1 MDKNQV
7 IGIVLISIMLFVYL
21 FINQDNESST
31 LNDLVQK
38 ENAATEQK
46 IDSIYNS
53 IPEKRAIDT
62 SKAALKA
69 THGTFA
75 NAAIGTEEEI
85 ILENEDLKVT
95 FTSKGGKIKN
105 VVLKKYTDYQEQP
118 LLLLDEQ
125 SSQMQL
131 MVEDKDLYSYFFE
144 PTVNGK
150 QVSFSLTLDNGTKI
164 NQHYSLPEKGY
175 LIDYTIDAPSDIALK
190 NATLRWNDKL
200 RLLEKGRD
208 ESVNKSAINY
218 YLASSSFDDLGAG
231 AAKEDKGEINEGLKW
246 VAMKQRFFNASII
259 AKDFNF
265 DKANLAMKGT
275 DGNAPYLKNLN
286 ADIIVSSKA
295 LSGGKMQFYF
305 GPNELETL
313 EKTKIEGFDKN
324 IDLGWTLFAFFNKYV
339 IIKLFKLIENV
350 FSNYGIVILILVII
364 IKLALFPIAY
374 RSYLSMAKMR
384 ELKPEIDKIK
394 ESVGDDM
401 QKQQQETMKLYRKV
415 GVNPMSGCIPV
426 LLQMPILL
434 ALFNFFPNNIALRHQ
449 PFLWADDLSSYDSI
463 LDFGFPIPFYGDH
476 VSLFTLLM
484 TISTIVY
491 TYINNKGNAQ
501 AQGPMKSIGYIM
513 PLIFMFVLNKFSSGL
528 TYYYFVS
535 NLITISQQLLAT
547 RFIDKDKIRET
558 LEANKQAYEK
568 DGGKGG
574 RKKSKFQQR
583 LDEAMKLQEERKKK
597 K

>member
-75 NAAIGTEEEI
+75 SAAVGTEEEI

-95 FTSKGGKIKN
+95 FTSKGGKVKQVI
-105 VVLKKYTDYQEQP
+105 LKKYTDYQEQP